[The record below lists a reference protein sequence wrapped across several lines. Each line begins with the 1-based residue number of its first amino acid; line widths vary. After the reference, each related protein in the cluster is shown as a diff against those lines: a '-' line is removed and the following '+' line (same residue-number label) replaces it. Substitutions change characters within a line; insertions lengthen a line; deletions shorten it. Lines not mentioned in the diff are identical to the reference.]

1 MKSGIINVYKEKG
14 YTSFDVVA
22 RMRGIMKMKKIGHT
36 GTLDPDAE
44 GVLPVCLGN
53 ATRVCAFLTDKR
65 KEYVA
70 ECILGVTTDTQDMTG
85 TVLSRKPVEVAESA
99 VRSAVMG
106 FVGPCEQIPPMYSA
120 IKVNGKRLYEIAR
133 RGEEVERQP
142 RLITI
147 YEIEILKIDLPIV
160 RFRVVCSKGTYIR
173 TLCHDIGEA
182 LVCGGAMQ
190 SLVRTKV
197 DMFTID
203 KAKKLDEIEKLVKEE
218 NTEDLITP
226 VDALFLK
233 YPGHTVLKEA
243 ERLVSNGNTLTA
255 SSFENPAPRDEKIRV
270 YGGDGR
276 FYGIYAKTEQ
286 EIYKP
291 LKMFL

>member
-1 MKSGIINVYKEKG
+1 MINGIINVYKEKG

-22 RMRGIMKMKKIGHT
+22 RMRGIMKQKKIGHT

-53 ATRVCAFLTDKR
+53 ATKVCGFLTDKR

-70 ECILGVTTDTQDMTG
+70 ECLLGVTTDTQDMTG
-85 TVLSRKPVEVAESA
+85 TVLTRKNVEVTESA

-120 IKVNGKRLYEIAR
+120 IKVGGKRLYEIAR
-133 RGEEVERQP
+133 RGEEVERKP

-147 YEIEILKIDLPIV
+147 YEIEILKVDLPIV

-182 LVCGGAMQ
+182 LVCGGAML

-197 DMFTID
+197 DQFTLD
-203 KAKKLDEIEKLVKEE
+203 KALKLDEIEKLVQEE
-218 NTEDLITP
+218 KTDGIITP

-233 YPGHTVLKEA
+233 YPGHTVKKEA
-243 ERLVSNGNTLTA
+243 VVPLSNGNTLTV
-255 SSFENPAPRDEKIRV
+255 SSFEAPSPTGEKIRV
-270 YGGDGR
+270 YDGDGR
-276 FYGIYAKTEQ
+276 FYGLYIRTEQ
-286 EIYKP
+286 GIYKP
-291 LKMFL
+291 LRMFL

>member
-1 MKSGIINVYKEKG
+1 MINGIINVYKEKG

-22 RMRGIMKMKKIGHT
+22 RMRGIMKQKKIGHT

-53 ATRVCAFLTDKR
+53 ATKVCGFLTDKR
-65 KEYVA
+65 KEYIA
-70 ECILGVTTDTQDMTG
+70 ECLLGVTTDTQDMTG
-85 TVLSRKPVEVAESA
+85 TVLTRKNVEVTESA

-120 IKVNGKRLYEIAR
+120 IKVGGKRLYEIAR
-133 RGEEVERQP
+133 RGEEVERKP

-182 LVCGGAMQ
+182 LVCGGAML

-197 DMFTID
+197 DQFTLD
-203 KAKKLDEIEKLVKEE
+203 KALKLDEIEKLAREE
-218 NTEDLITP
+218 KTDGIITP

-233 YPGHTVLKEA
+233 YPGYTVKKEA
-243 ERLVSNGNTLTA
+243 VVPLSNGNTLTV
-255 SSFENPAPRDEKIRV
+255 SSFEAPSPTGEKIRV
-270 YGGDGR
+270 YDGDGR
-276 FYGIYAKTEQ
+276 FYGLYVRKEQ
-286 EIYKP
+286 DIYKP
-291 LKMFL
+291 LRMFL